1 MSTKIT
7 EASRFSRRSFLKR
20 GAAFAAA
27 PLIVPGRVLGRDGG
41 VAPSNRIIMG
51 AIGIGRRGISDLKW
65 ILPEPDVQFAA
76 VCDVWREHRDRA
88 KKTVDEAYGNAD
100 CAAYRD
106 FRDLLA
112 ERSDIEAVLIVT
124 GDRWHALA
132 SIMAMRAGKD
142 VYCEKPGCL
151 AIADGYEV
159 AQAAKRFGR
168 VFQTGAQRLSEPNF
182 IVCNELLRLGRLGEV
197 KKVRAHIVPY
207 FKVTMARDWLPA
219 EPEPPRDEVDWDMW
233 LGPVAWR
240 PFNKKYLQGAWQ
252 DRYDFYSSSIGGWG
266 SHTFT
271 QCQMALGLGDTS
283 PVSYAYVPNDY
294 GHGMVMRFANG
305 VEMVLQQDGWNGTC
319 GVRYEGTKGW
329 VACADGYSRPEVSH
343 AALLADY
350 NKILQDYA
358 ARTGRPFSHVRD
370 FLNCVRS
377 RRQPIANADVM
388 FHSMSTVHAGNI
400 AMWLK
405 RSLAYDPGK
414 MAFIND
420 PVANRMRSRTMRAP
434 WQI

>member
-1 MSTKIT
+1 MKLRIGKS
-7 EASRFSRRSFLKR
+7 ALMGRRGFLR
-20 GAAFAAA
+20 GVAAFAAA
-27 PLIVPGRVLGRDGG
+27 PMIVPGRVLGRDGG
-41 VAPSNRIIMG
+41 VAPSNRIVMG

-65 ILPEPDVQFAA
+65 MLPEPDVQFVAI
-76 VCDVWREHRDRA
+76 CDVWKEHRDRA
-88 KKTVDEAYGNAD
+88 KKTVDEHYGNGD

-112 ERSDIEAVLIVT
+112 ARADIEALLIVT

-132 SIMAMRAGKD
+132 SVMAMRAGKD

-151 AIADGYEV
+151 AIAEGREV
-159 AQAAKRFGR
+159 AETARRFGR

-240 PFNKKYLQGAWQ
+240 PYNKKYLLGAWQ

-271 QCQMALGLGDTS
+271 QCQMALGLSNTS
-283 PVSYAYVPNDY
+283 PVSYTYVPNEY

-319 GVRYEGTKGW
+319 GVRYEGSKGW

-343 AALLADY
+343 PSLLADY

-400 AMWLK
+400 TMWLK
-405 RSLAYDPGK
+405 KNLTYDPAK
-414 MAFIND
+414 MEFVND
-420 PVANRMRSRTMRAP
+420 AVANRMRSRTMRAP